1 MKKSLISI
9 VGILLTLMV
18 FGVQAGGSR
27 GGGMGGG
34 PRGGGPRG
42 GGQYMQQQQG
52 GSGEMIRKRERIHQQ
67 QPGQYQQ
74 GDRVQRRDM
83 KRERIH
89 QTAPAGR
96 LNAQ

>member
-1 MKKSLISI
+1 MKKVFISLA
-9 VGILLTLMV
+9 GILLMLTV
-18 FGVQAGGSR
+18 FGAQAGGGR

-34 PRGGGPRG
+34 PRGGGQRG

-67 QPGQYQQ
+67 QSGQYQQ
-74 GDRVQRRDM
+74 GDRQQRRDM

-89 QTAPAGR
+89 QTAPANGW
-96 LNAQ
+96 NQ